1 MRGFEGLLPLGSL
14 YSQEYKSILF
24 HSYILG
30 ANIKATASVIIT

>member
-24 HSYILG
+24 NSYILG